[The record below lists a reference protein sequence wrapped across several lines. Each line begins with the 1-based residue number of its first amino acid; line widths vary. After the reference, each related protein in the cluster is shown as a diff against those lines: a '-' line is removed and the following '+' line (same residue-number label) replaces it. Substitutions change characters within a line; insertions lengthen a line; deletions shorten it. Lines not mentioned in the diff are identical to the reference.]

1 MNKELRKLLDEINQ
15 KKAEVRTLAEAGKLD
30 EAAEAKKEL
39 ETMQNKFDILKDVM
53 DEAEPAT
60 AEPVRTVP
68 AGDPV
73 NIEKEFANAVRR
85 LRFMNYNN
93 EGQGIDGGYTVPQDI
108 QTRINKYKEDKFS
121 LERLISRESVTTNTG
136 RRTYQKRSQHTG
148 FSKVA
153 ESGKIGL
160 TAGPEFEVINYVID
174 KFAGY
179 LPVTNEL
186 LEDSD
191 ANITSVLVQWL
202 GEEDIATKNREI
214 LAKINAK
221 AKKTFSGLDDIKYAL
236 NVTLGQ
242 AFAPTSSIVTNDD
255 GLNYLDTLKVSSASD
270 EYLLKPAQD
279 QTQPIKMYVAIGGR
293 IVPVVV
299 VPNSVFASAEGTSN
313 HTLAPFV
320 VGDLREYMRM
330 FDRKHITLLSSNI
343 AMAGSGDNAVNAF
356 EQDLTLIRGIER
368 FDTRVLDTNA
378 IVFGQIDLG

>member
-1 MNKELRKLLDEINQ
+1 MNKELRRLLDEINQ

-39 ETMQNKFDILKDVM
+39 ETMQNKFDILKEVM

-60 AEPVRTVP
+60 AEPVKKVP

-73 NIEKEFANAVRR
+73 NIEKEFANAVRK

-108 QTRINKYKEDKFS
+108 QTRINRYKEDKFS
-121 LERLISRESVTTNTG
+121 LERLISKESVTTNTG

-160 TAGPEFEVINYVID
+160 TAGPQFDIVNYAID

-191 ANITSVLVQWL
+191 ANITAVLVQWL

-214 LAKINAK
+214 LAKVET
-221 AKKTFSGLDDIKYAL
+221 KTKTPFTGLDDIKYAL

-242 AFAPTSSIVTNDD
+242 AFAPTSSIITNDD
-255 GLNYLDTLKVSSASD
+255 GLNYLDTLKVSATSD

-279 QTQPIKMYVAIGGR
+279 QTQPIKMYIAIGGR

-299 VPNSVFASAEGTSN
+299 VPNSVFASGTGASD
-313 HTLAPFV
+313 HVLAPFV
-320 VGDLREYMRM
+320 VGDLKEYVKL
-330 FDRKHITLLSSNI
+330 FDRKRITLLSSNVT
-343 AMAGSGDNAVNAF
+343 MAGSGNSAVNAF

-368 FDTRVLDTNA
+368 FDTRILDEDS
-378 IVFGQIDLG
+378 IVYGQIDLG